1 MTEMISI
8 IWKAS
13 MKDKKLFTLHKFD
26 STDYETEYYFD
37 NVELLGQIETL
48 IFDIYSKCQ

>member
-1 MTEMISI
+1 
-8 IWKAS
+8 

-37 NVELLGQIETL
+37 DVKLLGQIENL
-48 IFDIYSKCQ
+48 ILDTYSKCQQI